1 MVKTLKEL
9 LSIKNQGTM
18 KLAVVVCQDYEVLKA
33 VDDARKLGI
42 AEPILIGDIEKT
54 KDIIRENRLNL
65 MDCQMID
72 EKDLKKSAEIGVKCV
87 SGGNADFIMKGLV
100 DTSILLK
107 EVLNKDYGLR
117 TEGLLSHVMIYEV
130 PTYHKLIYLTD
141 GGMNLEPDL
150 EDKVKIINNCVKVCK
165 ALGNDVVKV
174 AALAAKEKVNPK
186 MKATVDADEL
196 KKMCLEGKFENGV
209 IVDGSIR
216 DCEQIGEMDIS
227 VYAKGVSPNGPYK
240 NGPGEI
246 GTVISFA
253 GQVVHPGDIVVGD
266 QDGIVFIRPSEAK
279 RLAEQV
285 EKVEEKEQKI
295 LKDIFENHS
304 YDRPWVDEIL
314 TQINCEIL

>member
-1 MVKTLKEL
+1 MVKTLEEL
-9 LSIKNQGTM
+9 LSIKNQETM

-54 KDIIRENRLNL
+54 KDIIERNGLNL

-117 TEGLLSHVMIYEV
+117 TESLLSHVMIYEV

-165 ALGNDVVKV
+165 ALGNDVVTV

-196 KKMCLEGKFENGV
+196 KKMYLEGKFENGV
-209 IVDGSIR
+209 IVDGPLALDLAISEKAAEIKKFKSQIAGDADVLLVPSI
-216 DCEQIGEMDIS
+216 EMGNGIGKSLTYFANSESAGVIMG
-227 VYAKGVSPNGPYK
+227 AKAPVVLVSRADTHEVKLYSIALG
-240 NGPGEI
+240 
-246 GTVISFA
+246 S
-253 GQVVHPGDIVVGD
+253 IVSR
-266 QDGIVFIRPSEAK
+266 FSRK
-279 RLAEQV
+279 
-285 EKVEEKEQKI
+285 
-295 LKDIFENHS
+295 
-304 YDRPWVDEIL
+304 
-314 TQINCEIL
+314 TT